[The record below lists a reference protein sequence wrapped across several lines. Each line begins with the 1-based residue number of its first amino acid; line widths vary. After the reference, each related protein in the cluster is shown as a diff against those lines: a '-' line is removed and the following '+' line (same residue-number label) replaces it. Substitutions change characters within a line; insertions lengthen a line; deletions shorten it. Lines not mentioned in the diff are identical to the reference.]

1 MGLMD
6 RRLNQ
11 SETCS
16 IDTAVLLTSS
26 DVFPDNQRRGQ
37 VPDDQR
43 RGQVEAIGSP
53 SSVDAL
59 TRIGGLT
66 LFQRTIFT
74 LQRGGISRI
83 LILAGKEEQ
92 SLRSLMDGDDRVH
105 AAICWLPVGEFPPS
119 DSQTWNALA
128 NDVQGSCL
136 ILSCYAVFSPLLI
149 ESLREKC
156 RSGGVVVAAWRN
168 AGHDLVPSADLVVLP
183 VRWFRK
189 SGEGVASEFGSI
201 RWALEQAAAE
211 GAVHVVSV
219 ASHEYQDVRGP
230 GGLRQAERTLFR
242 SLDNV
247 QGSLNGFVDRHVNR
261 KLSRVFT
268 PFFLQLGFS
277 PHAVTM
283 VSMVIGLM
291 GAACFALGSYQWG
304 ILGALLFQLAVILD
318 CCDGEVARLLFA
330 ESPFGQTLD
339 IVADNVVHVGIFAG
353 IAWGAFLENP
363 WHDGRLPLMLGTL
376 AVISNGIALWC
387 VSRVR
392 SLKADPVKWQRLR
405 DTHRIRF
412 DFILDHVANRD
423 FSVIVFVCAC
433 LGVLP
438 WFLWLAAVG
447 STCFAVILTWSIR
460 QSPLSRR
467 S

>member
-1 MGLMD
+1 MD
-6 RRLNQ
+6 RILNQ
-11 SETCS
+11 PEVCTV
-16 IDTAVLLTSS
+16 DTAVLLTSS
-26 DVFPDNQRRGQ
+26 DVFD
-37 VPDDQR
+37 
-43 RGQVEAIGSP
+43 ATGSP
-53 SSVDAL
+53 SPVGAL

-74 LQRGGISRI
+74 LQRGGISHV
-83 LILAGKEEQ
+83 LTLVGEEEQ
-92 SLRSLMDGDDRVH
+92 SLRALMDGDDRVQ
-105 AAICWLPVGEFPPS
+105 AAIRWLPVGEFPPS
-119 DSQTWNALA
+119 DPQTWDTLA

-136 ILSCYAVFSPLLI
+136 ILSCHAVFSPSLI
-149 ESLREKC
+149 ESLRDEG
-156 RSGGVVVAAWRN
+156 RSGEVVVATWRN
-168 AGHDLVPSADLVVLP
+168 AGHDLVPSADMVVLP

-189 SGEGVASEFGSI
+189 SGEGTASEFGLI
-201 RWALEQAAAE
+201 RWAFEQAAAE

-242 SLDNV
+242 SLENV
-247 QGSLNGFVDRHVNR
+247 QGSLNGFIDRHVNR

-268 PFFLQLGFS
+268 PFFIQLGFS
-277 PHAVTM
+277 PNAVTM

-291 GAACFALGSYQWG
+291 GAVCFALGSYQLG

-318 CCDGEVARLLFA
+318 CCDGEMARLLFA

-339 IVADNVVHVGIFAG
+339 IVADNVVHMGIFAG
-353 IAWGAFLENP
+353 IAWGASLENP
-363 WHDGRLPLMLGTL
+363 WHDSRLPLILGTL

-387 VSRVR
+387 VSRIR

-412 DFILDHVANRD
+412 DFILDRVANRD
-423 FSVIVFVCAC
+423 FSVVVFVCAC
-433 LGVLP
+433 MGVLP

-447 STCFAVILTWSIR
+447 STFFAVMLTWSVR
-460 QSPLSRR
+460 QALLSRQF
-467 S
+467 